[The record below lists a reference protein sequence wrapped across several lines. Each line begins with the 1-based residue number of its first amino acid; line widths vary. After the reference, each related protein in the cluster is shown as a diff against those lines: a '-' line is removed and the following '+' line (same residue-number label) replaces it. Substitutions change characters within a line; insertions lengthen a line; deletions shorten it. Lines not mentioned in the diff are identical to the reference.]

1 MILFGIFNLK
11 SIENTKEY
19 NYLYDNLNNQNKLED
34 VSGDRKK
41 SFTLCFDKQKGIK
54 GYISNIGTKTMLK
67 RMIV

>member
-41 SFTLCFDKQKGIK
+41 SFINKGV
-54 GYISNIGTKTMLK
+54 LK
-67 RMIV
+67 DIFLT